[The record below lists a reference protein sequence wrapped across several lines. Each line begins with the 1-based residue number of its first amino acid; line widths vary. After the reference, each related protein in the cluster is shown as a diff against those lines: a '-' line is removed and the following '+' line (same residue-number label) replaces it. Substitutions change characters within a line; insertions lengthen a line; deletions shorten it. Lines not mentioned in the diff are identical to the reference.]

1 MKVKPKQTFRAAVI
15 LTAVSIC
22 VIVAGLLT
30 GTFAFGLGDLWE
42 IVLGEEVENAS
53 IILDLRFPRVL
64 LAFLT
69 GAVLAQGGFYM
80 QTLIKNP
87 LADPYIMGLTAGAGF
102 GVNLFILGILPL
114 PVAAGLGLPLSAAL
128 GGILSLLLVL
138 FMGFGSLKQ
147 DNAKLLIAGVAV
159 SAIFM
164 ALTSFLIY
172 LLAQGDEVRQIVFWT
187 FGNFGKANWPAVQ
200 VVFLLLIVSSLFG
213 WLFSRPMDVLLLGD
227 QQAHGLGLG
236 VRNAKLMILL
246 VTAICVGGTVAFS
259 GPIGFVGMMVPHF
272 SRSLFGSAHRSN
284 MLLGGLLGGVFLLA
298 CDIVS
303 QWLMPPAGLPV
314 GIATAILGVPFFLY
328 LLGRKDSFL

>member
-1 MKVKPKQTFRAAVI
+1 MNQNRPFKLIASTI
-15 LTAVSIC
+15 LIGISLC

-30 GTFAFGLGDLWE
+30 GTYKFGLGDLWQ
-42 IVLGEEVENAS
+42 ILLGNEVENAS

-69 GAVLAQGGFYM
+69 GAVLAQGGFFM

-114 PVAAGLGLPLSAAL
+114 PLAAAWGYPISAAI
-128 GGILSLLLVL
+128 GGFLSLFLVVVL
-138 FMGFGSLKQ
+138 GFGTLKQ

-172 LLAQGDEVRQIVFWT
+172 LYADGDDVRQIVFWT
-187 FGNFGKANWPAVQ
+187 FGNFGKANWHAVQ
-200 VVFLLLIVSSLFG
+200 VVLLLLAVSSLFG
-213 WLFSRPMDVLLLGD
+213 WLFARPMDVLLLGD
-227 QQAHGLGLG
+227 QQAHSLGLS
-236 VRNAKLMILL
+236 VRNAKLVILL
-246 VTAICVGGTVAFS
+246 VTAICVGGTVAFT
-259 GPIGFVGMMVPHF
+259 GPIGFVGMMIPHF
-272 SRSLFGSAHRSN
+272 SRSLFGSGHRIS
-284 MLLGGLLGGVFLLA
+284 MLLGGLLGAVFLLA
-298 CDIVS
+298 CDVVS
-303 QWLMPPAGLPV
+303 QWLLPPAGLPV

-328 LLGRKDSFL
+328 LLGKKDSFL